1 MEAIDKKSGSAF
13 VESYKFETH
22 EDSDFSLHDR
32 QYTNWLFKKIEV
44 EKLKLIKIIRHPNL
58 NINIL
63 LHYFKYTKSS
73 PAIKYAP
80 SIDETGE
87 IK

>member
-13 VESYKFETH
+13 VESYKFETS
-22 EDSDFSLHDR
+22 EESDFSLHDR
-32 QYTNWLFKKIEV
+32 RYTNWLFNKIEV

-63 LHYFKYTKSS
+63 LHYFQYTESS
-73 PAIKYAP
+73 PVINFA
-80 SIDETGE
+80 IDETGE